1 MCTITGFFRRDCVLV
16 NIMALGPKAG
26 LLEGNLFSVGQ
37 YDPPHPPPSPP
48 NLDFVRRTN
57 PILILI
63 YLHRILK
70 QPI

>member
-37 YDPPHPPPSPP
+37 YDPPHPPPPLPP
-48 NLDFVRRTN
+48 
-57 PILILI
+57 
-63 YLHRILK
+63 
-70 QPI
+70 QP